1 MIKGGSVSDPDKA
14 YLAKVVAAH
23 SGIPQEQ
30 AEQRVNE
37 VITQAKSAADTARK
51 SAAKFSLWQVA
62 SMLAGALAA
71 SLAAIEG
78 GSLRNRE
85 WYLTK

>member
-1 MIKGGSVSDPDKA
+1 MIKGGTISDPDKA
-14 YLAKVVAAH
+14 YLAKVVTTRN
-23 SGIPQEQ
+23 GIPQAQ

-51 SAAKFSLWQVA
+51 SAAKFSLWLAA

-85 WYLTK
+85 WYLGK